1 MGHGDKGPPEIS
13 LERLRSLPDEERA
26 GCWKSYK
33 NPGKLDQEVV
43 ESILYTATGENGET
57 GEEVDFESFCVACRL
72 VSQMQ
77 ELGTFASIADL
88 PGKPPYFEEAVD
100 TEQTPT
106 GEFDFEGV
114 ALGINTGAAEPT
126 SIPTGVVDVD
136 APIGGTEEHHES
148 SRGTSNT
155 FSQRFAGSSAAMEAI
170 LSRAQPSD
178 PRLVRLE
185 GELVKCRK
193 EVEAY
198 LGEKTACSPPSSK
211 QMTLDPCTSPTQA
224 DLFKAVSDGKPDLV
238 NTLIRSR
245 ADPTQLDKFGRTA
258 LFAAV
263 LNARTLANGPSLD
276 DSRRCIDILLKSG
289 CRCDWV
295 DKDGFDIRKHLQQL
309 LDSVDKHRCNI
320 PKLFLPLDTVHDGVQ
335 TCTKT
340 PQEVVALWRTSKPCD
355 IVRLLHEVLSQPKPE
370 EVLTTL
376 EQLRDFAA
384 GAELPDPL
392 TGRSSLHVAALYGH
406 QAGSQACIA
415 DSLPLTCSSVE
426 DLFGDTPLIA
436 AEKNAQHEVASI
448 LEDAETPRLWLLCE
462 EEEDRKDG
470 EDAKE
475 RLKGFRVVEA

>member
-1 MGHGDKGPPEIS
+1 M
-13 LERLRSLPDEERA
+13 
-26 GCWKSYK
+26 
-33 NPGKLDQEVV
+33 V

-77 ELGTFASIADL
+77 ELGTFASIADV

-198 LGEKTACSPPSSK
+198 LGEK
-211 QMTLDPCTSPTQA
+211 
-224 DLFKAVSDGKPDLV
+224 
-238 NTLIRSR
+238 
-245 ADPTQLDKFGRTA
+245 
-258 LFAAV
+258 
-263 LNARTLANGPSLD
+263 AR
-276 DSRRCIDILLKSG
+276 
-289 CRCDWV
+289 
-295 DKDGFDIRKHLQQL
+295 
-309 LDSVDKHRCNI
+309 
-320 PKLFLPLDTVHDGVQ
+320 
-335 TCTKT
+335 
-340 PQEVVALWRTSKPCD
+340 
-355 IVRLLHEVLSQPKPE
+355 
-370 EVLTTL
+370 
-376 EQLRDFAA
+376 
-384 GAELPDPL
+384 
-392 TGRSSLHVAALYGH
+392 
-406 QAGSQACIA
+406 
-415 DSLPLTCSSVE
+415 
-426 DLFGDTPLIA
+426 
-436 AEKNAQHEVASI
+436 
-448 LEDAETPRLWLLCE
+448 LEDAASGLQDQLRSLRLQRHAMRKQLSSVAADSTRLFASIDFSRQQIEDLERLVACLKEARSLSPKAEIANVGRLQQTGASEDGLHNEEFLSNFRRSGRRKLELQSKHQLVLASYRQAEHDRNDARKALEDERERLGKLQAARLRLCE
-462 EEEDRKDG
+462 ERHAAMQEALKLAKGVGLSPLVLKELCGQELASPTVSKVYHEAQEGRAAATRKG
-470 EDAKE
+470 E
-475 RLKGFRVVEA
+475 RLVQQSFAGLPDVPAAGTTWTSFAGGS